1 MNLEINFTDL
11 YRGIYNKQV
20 VIKQSTFPAGE
31 RYLKIA
37 DESILDLSA
46 DVGLKYNAM
55 HVTVTPLDARSDTI
69 MDMLLLKDAIHHID
83 SRITTFA
90 NFDYLP
96 YGRQDRVCS
105 SGESDSLKVF
115 MSIISKA
122 YDKISILDAHNAKFP
137 YPDNVLLMK
146 PNYLKDFKPVFTEG
160 MLLTNFNKERAAIVQ
175 VDSGAR
181 DRCIKAAEELIVDN
195 IIVFDKQRT
204 EGRITH
210 SLRSDSLMFGPKKI
224 DTFIVIDDIC
234 DGGGTFLNVAAE
246 LKHINPSAYLTLVVT
261 HGVFSAGF
269 DKLREYY
276 SEIFV
281 HDNSFN
287 NNHL

>member
-11 YRGIYNKQV
+11 YRGIYNKPV

-37 DESILDLSA
+37 DESILDLST

-69 MDMLLLKDAIHHID
+69 MDMLLLKDAIQHID
-83 SRITTFA
+83 SRITAFA

-96 YGRQDRVCS
+96 YGRQDRVCAP
-105 SGESDSLKVF
+105 GESDSLKVF

-122 YDKISILDAHNAKFP
+122 YDKISILDAHNANFP
-137 YPDNVLLMK
+137 YPENVLLMK

-160 MLLTNFNKERAAIVQ
+160 MILDNSNKGRTAIVQ
-175 VDSGAR
+175 VDKGAYK
-181 DRCIKAAEELIVDN
+181 RCIEAAAALRIDN
-195 IIVFDKQRT
+195 IIAFDKRRVNSKI
-204 EGRITH
+204 EHKCI
-210 SLRSDSLMFGPKKI
+210 SDSLMFGPKKI

-234 DGGGTFLNVAAE
+234 DGGGTFLSVAAE

-261 HGVFSAGF
+261 HGIFSAGF

-281 HDNSFN
+281 HNNCFN